1 MRRVSVEILL
11 LIAKNCEFMTFL
23 RGINGKQHPSRL
35 KMVMTEFR
43 SEQMGIEEAPSGRKA
58 TEGLKS
64 KI

>member
-1 MRRVSVEILL
+1 
-11 LIAKNCEFMTFL
+11 MTFL

-43 SEQMGIEEAPSGRKA
+43 SEQMGIEETPSGKKA
-58 TEGLKS
+58 IEGLKS

>member
-11 LIAKNCEFMTFL
+11 LIGKSCEFMTFL
-23 RGINGKQHPSRL
+23 RSVNGKQHLSQL

-58 TEGLKS
+58 TEGLRS